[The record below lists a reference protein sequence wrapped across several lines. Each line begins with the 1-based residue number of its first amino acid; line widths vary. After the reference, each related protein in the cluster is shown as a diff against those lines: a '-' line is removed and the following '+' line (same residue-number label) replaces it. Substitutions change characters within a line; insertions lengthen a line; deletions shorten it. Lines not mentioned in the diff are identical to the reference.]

1 MTAFF
6 YVLTVLIWSTT
17 WIAIKLQLGTVAPQ
31 ASIVY
36 RFALAGC
43 VMLAFLVLTR
53 RLQRIPLKHQ
63 PFIVLQA
70 LCLFSCNFL
79 CFYAAT
85 GYIASGIVSV
95 VFSAATVFNI
105 VNGFVFLRRRTTP
118 RVLLGAAFGVA
129 GIAGLF
135 WKTLTGASL
144 DRATATGLALALL
157 GTWFFSAGNLVSLR
171 NQNHGLALASS
182 NGYAMAYGAV
192 IVSLVVLALGV
203 PFSFDSSPTYVASL
217 LYLAI
222 PGSVIGFTTYLT
234 VVRRL
239 GPERAAYMTVLS
251 PGIALTISVF
261 FENYELEFP
270 ALVGMA
276 CILIGNILVLVKVPE
291 RRMARAPA

>member
-85 GYIASGIVSV
+85 RPRAAFLSWDLKTRAATWPR
-95 VFSAATVFNI
+95 SAASERSGPGRPTSTPWSTRSTFT
-105 VNGFVFLRRRTTP
+105 RTI
-118 RVLLGAAFGVA
+118 AARAWVA
-129 GIAGLF
+129 G
-135 WKTLTGASL
+135 
-144 DRATATGLALALL
+144 
-157 GTWFFSAGNLVSLR
+157 
-171 NQNHGLALASS
+171 
-182 NGYAMAYGAV
+182 
-192 IVSLVVLALGV
+192 
-203 PFSFDSSPTYVASL
+203 
-217 LYLAI
+217 
-222 PGSVIGFTTYLT
+222 
-234 VVRRL
+234 
-239 GPERAAYMTVLS
+239 
-251 PGIALTISVF
+251 
-261 FENYELEFP
+261 
-270 ALVGMA
+270 
-276 CILIGNILVLVKVPE
+276 
-291 RRMARAPA
+291 